1 MTVSRT
7 LRSAGALAAT
17 ATLAAAYALLPAV
30 PAGAGDAFTFR
41 RTVLADQD
49 AYGEPSVAVADDG
62 KHVTVCV
69 PGGAG
74 DTSDWYSADEGRT
87 FGTSQ
92 THAAGPNGGGDCE
105 LDYLPNGTLLNADL
119 EITDS

>member
-1 MTVSRT
+1 MLT
-7 LRSAGALAAT
+7 AGLPLLVPAHAAT
-17 ATLAAAYALLPAV
+17 PAL
-30 PAGAGDAFTFR
+30 GFR
-41 RTVLADQD
+41 RTVLADQK
-49 AYGEPSVAVADDG
+49 AYGEPSLAVADDNR
-62 KHVTVCV
+62 HVVVCV

-105 LDYLPNGTLLNADL
+105 LDFLPNGTLLNADL
-119 EITDS
+119 EISDSDIHYSKDFGKTWQATR